1 MSQTLRQIYA
11 SSPLFGGN
19 AAYMEQLY
27 DCWLQDPTS
36 VPARWRQFF
45 AEQAPAD
52 PEAPVRSPTAGG
64 ARQAA
69 AARHGVPAAMHDTE
83 YGDQSA
89 EKQAAVSRLIQVYS
103 LRGHQ
108 IADLDPLGM
117 QQRPMPNV
125 MRLDYAGLG
134 DADLD
139 TEFYVGTFAGQ
150 ANVRMRLRDLLATLR
165 TVYCGKVGADF
176 AHRPAVANASG
187 SVSASNAACS
197 AIRCRMMRGATSL
210 SN

>member
-27 DCWLQDPTS
+27 DSWLQDPAS
-36 VPARWRQFF
+36 VPEHWRQFF
-45 AEQAPAD
+45 AEQAPAEPGAPGRLPATRQEGTVAASWPGTPASLHD
-52 PEAPVRSPTAGG
+52 PEYGG
-64 ARQAA
+64 
-69 AARHGVPAAMHDTE
+69 PST
-83 YGDQSA
+83 

-125 MRLDYAGLG
+125 MRLGYAGLSE
-134 DADLD
+134 ADFD
-139 TEFYVGTFAGQ
+139 TEFYVGNFAGQ
-150 ANVRMRLRDLLATLR
+150 ANVRMRLRDLLAT
-165 TVYCGKVGADF
+165 
-176 AHRPAVANASG
+176 
-187 SVSASNAACS
+187 
-197 AIRCRMMRGATSL
+197 
-210 SN
+210 